1 MLAGAQNLIAAARDL
16 MHPHDVHDVQT
27 DAGKDPGTAAT
38 ERHAIECLCAIYR
51 VHTAVVNRH
60 DCDAHHEK
68 HSRHQHTV
76 GNVEPGGFRVT

>member
-1 MLAGAQNLIAAARDL
+1 MPAGAQNLIAAAGNL

-27 DAGKDPGTAAT
+27 DAGKDPSAAAT
-38 ERHAIECLCAIYR
+38 ERHPIEGLRAVDG

-68 HSRHQHTV
+68 HSRHEHAV
-76 GNVEPGGFRVT
+76 GNVESGGFRVT